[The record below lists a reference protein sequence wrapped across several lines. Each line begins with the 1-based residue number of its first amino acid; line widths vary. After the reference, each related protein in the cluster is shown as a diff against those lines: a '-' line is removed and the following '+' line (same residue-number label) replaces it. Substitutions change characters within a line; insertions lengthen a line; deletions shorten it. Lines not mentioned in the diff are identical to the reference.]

1 MSWVDD
7 IETPFLRHV
16 ASLAVFPSTMRYTGV
31 DMTAMHDSITTKGGP
46 LSGLVLD
53 RNPEQQELAD
63 LERRISEGLTK
74 LREAIE
80 AASPAAPNGVDPEYA
95 KRWIETARRLSVQ
108 LSNDLPPQLE
118 PEAVAEIRKIIINL
132 LAALQES
139 DEARPLD
146 ALDRFFV
153 DSEAIRQIVR
163 DALDEHA
170 GCRDDDARPLVA
182 YLQQALPRV
191 TQADQARLAGV
202 STRHL
207 QRLGKEGG
215 TPPYQLVLAV
225 RLVRLLRHVWNPEG
239 VVAWF
244 HRERTELDGHAPIDL
259 ASEPGFERAL
269 VRLAR
274 QGRAGHGA

>member
-1 MSWVDD
+1 
-7 IETPFLRHV
+7 
-16 ASLAVFPSTMRYTGV
+16 MRYAVVAMTGS
-31 DMTAMHDSITTKGGP
+31 HDNIATPREGP
-46 LSGLVLD
+46 LSGVVLD
-53 RNPEQQELAD
+53 PEQRELAD
-63 LERRISEGLTK
+63 LERRISDGLEK
-74 LREAIE
+74 IRDDME
-80 AASPAAPNGVDPEYA
+80 AAGSNAEAAVDPDYA
-95 KRWIETARRLSVQ
+95 RRWIETARRLSVQ

-118 PEAVAEIRKIIINL
+118 PESVAEIRKIIVNL
-132 LAALQES
+132 LAALEHY
-139 DEARPLD
+139 DEDRPFD

-153 DSEAIRQIVR
+153 DSEAIRHIVR

-225 RLVRLLRHVWNPEG
+225 HLVRLLRHVWNPEG

-244 HRERTELDGHAPIDL
+244 HRERKELDGHAPIDL
-259 ASEPGFERAL
+259 ANEPGFERIL

>member
-1 MSWVDD
+1 MAA
-7 IETPFLRHV
+7 E
-16 ASLAVFPSTMRYTGV
+16 Y
-31 DMTAMHDSITTKGGP
+31 DSITTKGGP

-80 AASPAAPNGVDPEYA
+80 AAGPAAQDAVDPEYA

-153 DSEAIRQIVR
+153 DSEAIRHIVR

-191 TQADQARLAGV
+191 TQADQARLAGI

-244 HRERTELDGHAPIDL
+244 HRERAELDGHAPIDL
-259 ASEPGFERAL
+259 ASEPGFEMVL

>member
-1 MSWVDD
+1 MNWNWNWNWNSH
-7 IETPFLRHV
+7 P
-16 ASLAVFPSTMRYTGV
+16 
-31 DMTAMHDSITTKGGP
+31 
-46 LSGLVLD
+46 
-53 RNPEQQELAD
+53 
-63 LERRISEGLTK
+63 
-74 LREAIE
+74 
-80 AASPAAPNGVDPEYA
+80 
-95 KRWIETARRLSVQ
+95 
-108 LSNDLPPQLE
+108 
-118 PEAVAEIRKIIINL
+118 
-132 LAALQES
+132 LAAHPTRTQHQLGPS
-139 DEARPLD
+139 ARCTSRTPLD

-153 DSEAIRQIVR
+153 DSEAIRHIVR

-215 TPPYQLVLAV
+215 RPPYQLVLAA
-225 RLVRLLRHVWNPEG
+225 RLVRLLRHVWNLEG

>member
-1 MSWVDD
+1 M
-7 IETPFLRHV
+7 
-16 ASLAVFPSTMRYTGV
+16 
-31 DMTAMHDSITTKGGP
+31 
-46 LSGLVLD
+46 SGLVLD
-53 RNPEQQELAD
+53 PEQRELAD
-63 LERRISEGLTK
+63 LERRISDGLAK
-74 LREAIE
+74 IRLDME
-80 AASPAAPNGVDPEYA
+80 AAGSDAEAAVDPEYA
-95 KRWIETARRLSVQ
+95 KRWIETARLLSVQ

-132 LAALQES
+132 LAALEGY
-139 DEARPLD
+139 DEERPFD

-153 DSEAIRQIVR
+153 DSEAIRHIVR

-170 GCRDDDARPLVA
+170 GCRDDDARALVA
-182 YLQQALPRV
+182 NLQQALPRI

-215 TPPYQLVLAV
+215 TPPYQLVLAAH
-225 RLVRLLRHVWNPEG
+225 LVRLLRGVWNPEG

-244 HRERTELDGHAPIDL
+244 YRERTELDGHAPIDL
-259 ASEPGFERAL
+259 AGEPGFERTL

>member
-1 MSWVDD
+1 
-7 IETPFLRHV
+7 
-16 ASLAVFPSTMRYTGV
+16 
-31 DMTAMHDSITTKGGP
+31 MTTEHDSITTKGGP

-63 LERRISEGLTK
+63 LERRISDGLTK

-80 AASPAAPNGVDPEYA
+80 AAGPAAQEAVDPEYA

-132 LAALQES
+132 LAALQDS
-139 DEARPLD
+139 DETRPLD

-153 DSEAIRQIVR
+153 DSEAIRHILR

-244 HRERTELDGHAPIDL
+244 HRERAELDGHAPIDL
-259 ASEPGFERAL
+259 ASDPGFERAL